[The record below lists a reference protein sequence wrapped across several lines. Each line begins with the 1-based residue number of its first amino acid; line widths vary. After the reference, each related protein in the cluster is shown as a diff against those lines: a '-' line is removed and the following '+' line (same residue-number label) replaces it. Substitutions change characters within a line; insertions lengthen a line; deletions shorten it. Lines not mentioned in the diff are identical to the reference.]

1 MNDEINLEELENI
14 PQPGTIERVCMFA
27 NKRLTRWGRMPIS
40 VQECEDIYKKLKYV
54 YNNYLMM
61 DWLELDPIDHEDMA
75 IAMEVVRYIMDDGFC
90 IDDEYNST
98 LPDETL
104 VKIMQSNGRIGSYM
118 FVKKGVQKNG

>member
-14 PQPGTIERVCMFA
+14 SQPGTIERVCMFA
-27 NKRLTRWGRMPIS
+27 NKRLKRWGRMPIS